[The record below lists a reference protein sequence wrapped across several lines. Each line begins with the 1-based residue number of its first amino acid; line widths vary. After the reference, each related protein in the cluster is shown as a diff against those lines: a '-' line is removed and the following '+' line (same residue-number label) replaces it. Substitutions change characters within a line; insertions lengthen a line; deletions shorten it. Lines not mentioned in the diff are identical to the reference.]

1 MAELALGPVATVVE
15 VTRQDTVTIILM
27 EVPAVLAGI
36 MDRGQDPDPLWD

>member
-1 MAELALGPVATVVE
+1 MAESALDPVAMAVE

-36 MDRGQDPDPLWD
+36 MDRDQDPDPLWD